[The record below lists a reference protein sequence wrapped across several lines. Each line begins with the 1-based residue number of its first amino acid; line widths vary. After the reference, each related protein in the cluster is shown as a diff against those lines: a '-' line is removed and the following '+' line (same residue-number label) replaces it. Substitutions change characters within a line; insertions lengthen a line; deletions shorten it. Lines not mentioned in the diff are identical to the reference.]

1 MTRPARYSLTSHAG
15 MLTDEPRMAA
25 YTEALR
31 RAVRPGST
39 VIDLG
44 AGPGVFALLA
54 CRFGAGQVHAVEPD
68 DSILLL
74 SELAA
79 ANGFAHRISIH
90 RVLSTAV
97 LLPEPADVIVS
108 DLRGVLPLFEQHIP
122 SIIDARRR
130 LLADGGVL
138 IPRAD
143 TMWAALVN
151 TPETFRK
158 LREPWTE
165 NWLGL
170 DLSAGRRYVTNSWRR
185 VELHREQ
192 MVTPPQQWV
201 RLDYAAVDGPDAAGT
216 LEWVMERTGTAH
228 GVAVWF
234 DADLAEGIGFSNAPG
249 EPKTIYGQAFFPW
262 PEPVELAPG
271 DRVSV
276 ELRAVLTGGDSTWR
290 WRSRIT
296 HGAGQAAACFDQST
310 FFGRPLTAER
320 LRRRE
325 AGFVPALGEEGLVD
339 GFLLAQMDGQATL
352 EEIARRAAERFPE
365 RFDHWRDALPRAG
378 ELAERYSREPDADD

>member
-1 MTRPARYSLTSHAG
+1 

-44 AGPGVFALLA
+44 AGPGVLALLA
-54 CRFGAGQVHAVEPD
+54 CRFGAGRVHAVEPD
-68 DSILLL
+68 DSVLLL
-74 SELAA
+74 AELAA
-79 ANGFAHRISIH
+79 ANGFENRISIH
-90 RVLSTAV
+90 RALSTQV
-97 LLPEPADVIVS
+97 HLPEPADVIVS

-151 TPETFRK
+151 APETFRK
-158 LREPWTE
+158 FREPWTE
-165 NWLGL
+165 NRLGL
-170 DLSAGRRYVTNSWRR
+170 DLSAGRRYVTNSWLR
-185 VELHREQ
+185 VELRGEQ
-192 MVTPPQQWV
+192 LLTPPQQWV

-216 LEWVMERTGTAH
+216 LEWVMERAGTAH

-262 PEPVELAPG
+262 PEPVELHPG

-276 ELRAVLTGGDSTWR
+276 NLRAVLSGDDSTWR

-310 FFGRPLTAER
+310 FFGRPLAAGM

-325 AGFVPALGEEGLVD
+325 AGFMPSLSPDGEID
-339 GFLLAQMDGQATL
+339 SFLLAQMDGRTTL
-352 EEIARRAAERFPE
+352 EEIAHRAVERFPE
-365 RFDHWRDALPRAG
+365 RFPDWRDALTRAG
-378 ELAERYSREPDADD
+378 ELAERYSRGPDAEH